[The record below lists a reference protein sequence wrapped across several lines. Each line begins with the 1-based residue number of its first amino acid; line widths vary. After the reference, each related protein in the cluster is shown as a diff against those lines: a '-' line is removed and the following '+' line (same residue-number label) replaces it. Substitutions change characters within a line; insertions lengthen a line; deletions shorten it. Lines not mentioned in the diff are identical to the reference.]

1 MSKLTI
7 EMRDIWFT
15 IVAEI
20 NVYKVDF
27 LVYEQHGIDTEDKV
41 LYVNKET
48 GDITSSPD
56 EAEVYLSGFVKWDG
70 CSNWEFNAQ
79 EECMLHFCDR
89 DSLGYISKIMQ
100 KCYDIT
106 AEYCPKWIGV

>member
-7 EMRDIWFT
+7 EMRDIRST

-20 NVYKVDF
+20 HDYKVDF
-27 LVYEQHGIDTEDKV
+27 LVYEQHEIGAEDKV
-41 LYVNKET
+41 LYGEET
-48 GDITSSPD
+48 GNLTSSIE
-56 EAEVYLSGFVKWDG
+56 EADVYLSGFVKWDG

-89 DSLGYISKIMQ
+89 DSLGYISKVMQ

-106 AEYCPKWIGV
+106 AEYCPKWVGD